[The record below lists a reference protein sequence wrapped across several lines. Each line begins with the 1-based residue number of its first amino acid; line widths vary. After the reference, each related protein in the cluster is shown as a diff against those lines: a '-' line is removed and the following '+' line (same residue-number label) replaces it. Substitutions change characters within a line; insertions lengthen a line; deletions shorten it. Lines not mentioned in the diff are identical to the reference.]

1 MDTAF
6 HDYYAG
12 RPLPGLPNLKLPVFI
27 MPGACVFGTLDEL
40 TNQNSTYETDKKS
53 SIIGV
58 ASEYSV
64 SGDTATAR
72 CIEAWTKSSDHSL

>member
-53 SIIGV
+53 FVFRVEREFSMS
-58 ASEYSV
+58 A
-64 SGDTATAR
+64 
-72 CIEAWTKSSDHSL
+72 L